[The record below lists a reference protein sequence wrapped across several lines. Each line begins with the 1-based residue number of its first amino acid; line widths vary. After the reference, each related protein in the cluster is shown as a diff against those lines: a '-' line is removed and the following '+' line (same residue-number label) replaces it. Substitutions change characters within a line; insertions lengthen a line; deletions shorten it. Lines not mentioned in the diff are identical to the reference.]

1 MRRQVKFANDS
12 ACPICGFTDTSNN
25 TAFPSRCGSGGP
37 TAAERLLLARE
48 LVGLIA
54 RDSVSR
60 ETVRRR
66 LAENPLKPW
75 RKKHVVHPQVD
86 GEYVGAWRMSSISM
100 PKPPIPSTR

>member
-1 MRRQVKFANDS
+1 MWIYRYIKQHGFPKPVRFRRS
-12 ACPICGFTDTSNN
+12 HGRWTL
-25 TAFPSRCGSGGP
+25 
-37 TAAERLLLARE
+37 ELLARE

-54 RDSVSR
+54 HDSVSR

-75 RKKHVVHPQVD
+75 RKNMWCIPQVD
-86 GEYVGAWRMSSISM
+86 AEYVGAWRMCSISM